1 MRMPLAFA
9 RASINL
15 VWLPWPKGGKES
27 GKKEGKSLPD
37 STTGWPSESDCV
49 QERGGLKGEEEWE
62 GGRKEREERGG
73 MRHKLRT

>member
-49 QERGGLKGEEEWE
+49 QDRGGLR
-62 GGRKEREERGG
+62 GGRKRRRGRGREERRRGG
-73 MRHKLRT
+73 A